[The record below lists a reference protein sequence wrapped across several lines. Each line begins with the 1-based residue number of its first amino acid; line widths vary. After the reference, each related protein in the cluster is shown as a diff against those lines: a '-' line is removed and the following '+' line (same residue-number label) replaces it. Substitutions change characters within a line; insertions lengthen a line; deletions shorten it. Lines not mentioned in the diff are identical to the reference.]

1 MPTLKRALLATCAAI
16 CLEALSSPN
25 AFGQAYERDKPK
37 TPMPLSTSDQIQE
50 PTREGNVLPDTN
62 KVVVSR
68 LVGIAFWDNP
78 ERMHK
83 EGALTRPYGIWHDT
97 GLGLL
102 DTSSFRTE
110 IGKYLQKP
118 LTLADLNSI
127 VSIVSD
133 LYRTHGRPF
142 VYVAIPP
149 QYLGNGV
156 VHFVI
161 MEYRLDKVGVRGNR
175 WFSSEQIIRTSGLR
189 SGKRLTI
196 SDVRY
201 GIERLNDNPFR
212 TVNAIFSPSAIKG
225 ETDVLLQTTDRFP
238 LNLYGTFDTGG
249 LPTLGREE
257 WELGGTWGNVF
268 GLGHTLS
275 YQLTHSVSELYNS
288 HSLNYSAPLPWGD
301 QIHIFGSYA
310 WNRPRENLNGTEFVE
325 NGHSG
330 QASFRYVHDVH
341 PIELFGP
348 KATLWQQMSA
358 GFDYK
363 TTNNSV
369 EFGGISV
376 YATNAETVQFP
387 VAYRLTIRDA
397 FGETQIRNQATFSP
411 GGLTNGNH
419 RHNYSLLVPGASP
432 RYIYDTMTL
441 ARTTWL
447 PYDLSWTVQATGQIS
462 TSNLMYANQ
471 IGLGGLYTTRGY
483 FTDTILGSEGV
494 TVANEVHSP
503 AWHLFRAQDLE
514 QVGAFFD
521 YGHVSQ
527 VRPIPNQINS
537 LDLSS
542 VGLDLHLQESSYL
555 NLSFNI
561 GWRLRSL
568 PAVKRNEGYGN
579 KGAFGNISITVGY

>member
-1 MPTLKRALLATCAAI
+1 MPNLNRALLATCAVI
-16 CLEALSSPN
+16 SLGGLVSN
-25 AFGQAYERDKPK
+25 RAFGQAYERDKPK
-37 TPMPLSTSDQIQE
+37 NPAPLSTPDQIQE
-50 PTREGNVLPDTN
+50 PPRESDVLPDTK

-68 LVGIAFWDNP
+68 LAGIAFWDNP
-78 ERMHK
+78 EKMHK
-83 EGALTRPYGIWHDT
+83 DGVTLRANGIWHDPS
-97 GLGLL
+97 LDLL
-102 DTSSFRTE
+102 DTASFQSE
-110 IGKYLQKP
+110 IAKYLNKP
-118 LTLADLNSI
+118 LTLADINSI
-127 VSIVSD
+127 VSKVSD

-149 QYLGNGV
+149 QFLGSGV

-161 MEYRLDKVGVRGNR
+161 MEYRLDKVSVNGNH
-175 WFSSEQIIRTSGLR
+175 WFSSEQISRMSGLR
-189 SGKRLTI
+189 SGKILTL

-212 TVNAIFSPSAIKG
+212 TVNAVFSPSTEKG
-225 ETDVLLQTTDRFP
+225 ETNVLLQTTDRFP

-257 WELGGTWGNVF
+257 WEVGGTWGNVF

-288 HSLNYSAPLPWGD
+288 HSINYSAPLPWGD
-301 QIHIFGSYA
+301 QIHVFGSYA
-310 WNRPRENLNGTEFVE
+310 WNRPRETLNGTEFVE

-330 QASFRYVHDVH
+330 QASFRYVHDSH
-341 PIELFGP
+341 PIEVFGQ
-348 KATLWQQMSA
+348 KATLWQQISA

-363 TTNNSV
+363 TTNNSI

-387 VAYRLTIRDA
+387 VAYRLTLRDP
-397 FGETQIRNQATFSP
+397 FGETQLRNQATFSP
-411 GGLTNGNH
+411 GGLTDGNH
-419 RHNYSLLVPGASP
+419 RHSFSLLVPGASP

-447 PYDLSWTVQATGQIS
+447 PCDLSWTVQATGQIS
-462 TSNLMYANQ
+462 TTNLMYANQ

-503 AWHLFRAQDLE
+503 AWHLLRDQDLE
-514 QVGAFFD
+514 QIGVFFD

-527 VRPIPNQINS
+527 VRPIPNQVNS

-542 VGLDLHLQESSYL
+542 VGLDLHLQESSYV

-568 PAVKRNEGYGN
+568 PTVKRNEGYGN